1 MQMKK
6 PNIKC
11 DKYDITVFLLF
22 LLVVFITK
30 FSTLNTPYYWDEM
43 GWVRAAHWL
52 SGVNLLRSI
61 PGFHPPT
68 TFWGHPPALHISLAS
83 LYKLFGESIW
93 LSHLLILCFSFLGA
107 YFTYL
112 LGTFLYGRKVGI
124 FSALF
129 LFFSAIYFAQSGMF
143 LGDIPVTALG
153 VMSIYFAL
161 RKKYIPYLLC
171 AVYMVMIKETAIAI
185 IFSLL
190 IYLFLTEG
198 QRSKYAFREILKYGA
213 PLLVI
218 AAFSILQKVT
228 TGKFC
233 CIYSF
238 KFQLFEL
245 QPSLVVHQAFLVTK
259 WLFFYQYRYIFTFL
273 IVLNLIINKAS
284 RSRKE
289 LLLFL
294 PIFILSGYSFSFLY
308 FLPRYLLPA
317 LPYFYMMAAWSLIEL
332 IKSKKLQTVM
342 GTAITAVLIYS
353 LSGTVLHG
361 NYEWDMKYLEV
372 VKIHKIMCEYIE
384 EEFPNARVLTTFPH
398 TEQLRRPY
406 LGYVKKPLKA
416 VTFKKERDFGDFDLI
431 LFSVPSDK
439 DKEGMLRDYALR
451 NDLGLIKRLEK
462 DKIISELYG
471 NRQRK

>member
-1 MQMKK
+1 MKQ
-6 PNIKC
+6 PGIKC
-11 DKYDITVFLLF
+11 NKYDIIVFFLF
-22 LLVVFITK
+22 LIVIFITK
-30 FSTLNTPYYWDEM
+30 FNTLNTPYYWDEM
-43 GWVRAAHWL
+43 GWVRATHWL

-68 TFWGHPPALHISLAS
+68 TFWGHPPALHVSLAS

-93 LSHLLILCFSFLGA
+93 LSHLLILWFSFLGA

-112 LGTFLYGRKVGI
+112 LGNCLYGRKVGI

-129 LFFSAIYFAQSGMF
+129 LYFSAIYFAQSGMF

-153 VMSIYFAL
+153 VMSIYFTL
-161 RKKYIPYLLC
+161 RKKYIPYLVC

-185 IFSLL
+185 VFSLL

-198 QRSKYAFREILKYGA
+198 YRSKYTFKEISKYGV

-245 QPSLVVHQAFLVTK
+245 QPSLVVHQAFLITK

-284 RSRKE
+284 RSQKE

-317 LPYFYMMAAWSLIEL
+317 LPYFYVLGAWSLIEL
-332 IKSKKLQTVM
+332 IKSKRLQTVT

-353 LSGTVLHG
+353 LSGSGTVLYG

-384 EEFPNARVLTTFPH
+384 EKFPNARVLTTFPH
-398 TEQLRRPY
+398 TQQLRYPY
-406 LGYVKKPLKA
+406 LGYVNKPLK
-416 VTFKKERDFGDFDLI
+416 VVPFKEEIDLGDFDLI
-431 LFSVPSDK
+431 LFSVPSDYNR
-439 DKEGMLRDYALR
+439 DMFRDYAVSNNL
-451 NDLGLIKRLEK
+451 NLIKRLEK
-462 DKIISELYG
+462 DKIISELYAK
-471 NRQRK
+471 RQKKY